1 MRVTRIT
8 GHVQDCCGA
17 QRPRSAGGNVY
28 WYIVVL
34 CSDPAKYCSKASR
47 EWATCC
53 GAVCIHRAPQVEALL
68 ALLDDETRAKLEQRV
83 TDSARSFTPA
93 NPSGYYRLDLSKQ
106 PEREVALRLM
116 EIRNA
121 EIEDMKKLP
130 RPKGE
135 LAVNKTTASEHH
147 IRNASLDSNAFV
159 FTSAWRLPNV
169 GLLSFDFTSTSKP
182 PPGSKENA
190 VDLAPVLRGI
200 KGNEERL
207 LKVKELLGVS
217 YITLKTAKH
226 CFMLMKGTEARVA
239 FLVLAFARIIEWHGF
254 HDLTDLLTKHE
265 LPQLHKRLGLHN
277 VYDPFS
283 SVGYWEMQ
291 LENPEHRVVAAHL
304 VRLAVLEPGDNVED
318 AWCEAAAACF

>member
-1 MRVTRIT
+1 MLSTASVRASIQRSLLFF
-8 GHVQDCCGA
+8 DKKA
-17 QRPRSAGGNVY
+17 QV
-28 WYIVVL
+28 
-34 CSDPAKYCSKASR
+34 D
-47 EWATCC
+47 
-53 GAVCIHRAPQVEALL
+53 ALL
-68 ALLDDETRAKLEQRV
+68 ALLDDETRAKLDARMS
-83 TDSARSFTPA
+83 DSARSFTPA

-121 EIEDMKKLP
+121 EIEDLKKLP

-135 LAVNKTTASEHH
+135 LAVNKTTLAEHH
-147 IRNASLDSNAFV
+147 IRNASLDSNHFV
-159 FTSAWRLPNV
+159 FTNSWRLPV
-169 GLLSFDFTSTSKP
+169 TGILSFDFTSTSKP
-182 PPGSKENA
+182 PPGARELA
-190 VDLAPVLRGI
+190 VDLAPVLRAL
-200 KGNEERL
+200 KGNEVRL
-207 LKVKELLGVS
+207 LKVKEVLGVS

-226 CFMLMKGTEARVA
+226 CFMLMNGAEARVA

-254 HDLTDLLTKHE
+254 HDLTDMLTKNE
-265 LPQLHKRLGLHN
+265 LVLLHKRLGLHN

-318 AWCEAAAACF
+318 AW

>member
-1 MRVTRIT
+1 MIRF
-8 GHVQDCCGA
+8 A
-17 QRPRSAGGNVY
+17 NA
-28 WYIVVL
+28 
-34 CSDPAKYCSKASR
+34 
-47 EWATCC
+47 
-53 GAVCIHRAPQVEALL
+53 QVEALI
-68 ALLDDETRAKLEQRV
+68 ALLDDETREKLNKRM

-135 LAVNKTTASEHH
+135 LAVNKTTVAEHH
-147 IRNASLDSNAFV
+147 MRNCMLDSKAFA
-159 FTSAWRLPNV
+159 FTSSYRLPII
-169 GLLSFDFTSTSKP
+169 GILSFDFTSTSKP
-182 PPGSKENA
+182 PPGARDQAAE
-190 VDLAPVLRGI
+190 VGLASMLRCI
-200 KGNEERL
+200 KGDEERL
-207 LKVKELLGVS
+207 LKVKEVLGVS

-226 CFMLMKGTEARVA
+226 CFMLMRSADARVS
-239 FLVLAFARIIEWHGF
+239 FLVMAFARIVEWHGF
-254 HDLTDLLTKHE
+254 HDLTALLTKLE

-283 SVGYWEMQ
+283 SVGFWEMQ

-318 AWCEAAAACF
+318 AW

>member
-1 MRVTRIT
+1 M
-8 GHVQDCCGA
+8 
-17 QRPRSAGGNVY
+17 
-28 WYIVVL
+28 
-34 CSDPAKYCSKASR
+34 
-47 EWATCC
+47 
-53 GAVCIHRAPQVEALL
+53 
-68 ALLDDETRAKLEQRV
+68 LDDETRAKLNNRM

-93 NPSGYYRLDLSKQ
+93 NPSGYYRLDLAKQ

-121 EIEDMKKLP
+121 EIQEMSKLP

-135 LAVNKTTASEHH
+135 LAVNKTTTAEHH
-147 IRNASLDSNAFV
+147 IRNVTLDSNPMT
-159 FTSAWRLPNV
+159 FTSSWRLPAI
-169 GLLSFDFTSTSKP
+169 GMLSFDFTSTSKP
-182 PPGSKENA
+182 PSGARDQA
-190 VDLAPVLRGI
+190 VELASILRGI
-200 KGNEERL
+200 KSDDDRL
-207 LKVKELLGVS
+207 IKAKEVLGVG

-226 CFMLMKGTEARVA
+226 CFMLLRSADARVS

-254 HDLTDLLTKHE
+254 HDITDLLTKQE
-265 LPQLHKRLGLHN
+265 LVQLHKRLGLHN

-318 AWCEAAAACF
+318 AWYVTLHLRG

>member
-1 MRVTRIT
+1 MFKIAVE
-8 GHVQDCCGA
+8 QKDKA
-17 QRPRSAGGNVY
+17 QAEVILILSSCVIAMNVLAGSM
-28 WYIVVL
+28 IIL
-34 CSDPAKYCSKASR
+34 FK
-47 EWATCC
+47 TCC
-53 GAVCIHRAPQVEALL
+53 NCIVLLQVEALL
-68 ALLDDETRAKLEQRV
+68 ALLDDETRAKLNKRM

-93 NPSGYYRLDLSKQ
+93 NPSGYYRLDLAKQ

-121 EIEDMKKLP
+121 EIQEMSKIP

-135 LAVNKTTASEHH
+135 LAVNKTTTAEHH
-147 IRNASLDSNAFV
+147 IRNVTLDSNPMT
-159 FTSAWRLPNV
+159 FTSSWRLPAI
-169 GLLSFDFTSTSKP
+169 GMLSFDFTSTSKP
-182 PPGSKENA
+182 PSGARDQA
-190 VDLAPVLRGI
+190 VELASILRGI
-200 KGNEERL
+200 KSDDDRL
-207 LKVKELLGVS
+207 IKAKEVLGVS

-226 CFMLMKGTEARVA
+226 CFMLLRSADARVS

-254 HDLTDLLTKHE
+254 HDITDLLTKQE
-265 LPQLHKRLGLHN
+265 LALLHKRLGLHN

-318 AWCEAAAACF
+318 AW